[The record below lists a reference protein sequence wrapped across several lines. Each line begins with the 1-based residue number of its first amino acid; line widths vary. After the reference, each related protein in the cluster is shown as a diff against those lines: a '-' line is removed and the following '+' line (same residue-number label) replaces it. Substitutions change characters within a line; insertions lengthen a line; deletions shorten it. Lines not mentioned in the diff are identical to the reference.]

1 MGPRD
6 TTKKAHSNI
15 ILISNINNQSLQV
28 IYSFIFWCESNLFI
42 STLPVQAISAIS
54 LIINIGILSLILS
67 LFGFSGVGILS
78 VPYALS
84 LGGWLSLI
92 LICYRHCS
100 LLFRLVDAKMYGCGF

>member
-1 MGPRD
+1 M

-28 IYSFIFWCESNLFI
+28 IYSFIFWCESKLFI
-42 STLPVQAISAIS
+42 STLPIQAISAIY

-78 VPYALS
+78 IPYALFERVNQECKEFVEEKY
-84 LGGWLSLI
+84 I
-92 LICYRHCS
+92 EDCI
-100 LLFRLVDAKMYGCGF
+100 D